1 MAAHKKGQL
10 NKKKH
15 VPMAK
20 KKKKIKPKMSYAQL
34 LIDLTNKNSEEEE

>member
-1 MAAHKKGQL
+1 MMHKDEDKD
-10 NKKKH
+10 
-15 VPMAK
+15 K